1 MSAKGLAVSAAEM
14 VGSKIVAKKANKAI
28 DSLPVQKQNKIRGI
42 FMIASAVM
50 LLVSGIRLLK
60 KSKQQVTKAVL

>member
-14 VGSKIVAKKANKAI
+14 VGTRIVSKKAGKAI

-42 FMIASAVM
+42 LMIASAVM
-50 LLVSGIRLLK
+50 LLVSGVR
-60 KSKQQVTKAVL
+60 